1 MIKCVRHFSV
11 ILILTFIFTG
21 CQQKEDDESRLA
33 LIKTTDPS
41 PTVVE
46 KTTYKDAEIAEKIKE
61 TVLSKKQIYDV
72 AIVKG
77 DSQIL
82 VAYKVKHLYRF
93 QMKKLEKSVK
103 NQLKKQF
110 PKEKFTVS
118 SDYKV
123 FLEAVKMNEKMKDAD
138 YDEKKASKR
147 LKTLIKM
154 TKELT

>member
-1 MIKCVRHFSV
+1 M
-11 ILILTFIFTG
+11 
-21 CQQKEDDESRLA
+21 
-33 LIKTTDPS
+33 
-41 PTVVE
+41 
-46 KTTYKDAEIAEKIKE
+46 
-61 TVLSKKQIYDV
+61 YDV

-103 NQLKKQF
+103 NQFKKQF